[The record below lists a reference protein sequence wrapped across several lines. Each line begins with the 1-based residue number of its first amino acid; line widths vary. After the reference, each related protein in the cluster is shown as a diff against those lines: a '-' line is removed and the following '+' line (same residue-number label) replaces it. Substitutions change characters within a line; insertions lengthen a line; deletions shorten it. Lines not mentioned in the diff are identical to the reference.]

1 MKASVDPDESENQL
15 PRAPNSSADEILVNT
30 LKLISEHGI
39 PGVTLDMVAELS
51 RVSKATIYRQWPTR
65 EKLIISAMSYLEVP
79 TEVPDT
85 GDIVQDL
92 TILLRNLI
100 EFLNKPDGGRVYSSF
115 LNASVHDEKF
125 ADFRHEVTTKAVIPY
140 TTVIKR
146 GADRGDL
153 KLGVPLRLA
162 VDLLIAPFVYHR
174 IATNSP
180 SRVGDIDDVVRF
192 FIRACAPD

>member
-1 MKASVDPDESENQL
+1 M
-15 PRAPNSSADEILVNT
+15 VNT

-39 PGVTLDMVAELS
+39 PGVTLDMIAEVS
-51 RVSKATIYRQWPTR
+51 RVSKATIYRRWPNR
-65 EKLIISAMSYLEVP
+65 ENLIISAMSYLEVP

-100 EFLNKPDGGRVYSSF
+100 EFLNKPDGGGVYSSF

-125 ADFRHEVTTKAVIPY
+125 AHFRHEVTTKAVVPY
-140 TTVIKR
+140 ATVIKR

-180 SRVGDIDDVVRF
+180 SRAGDIDDVVRF